1 MKKRGFTLAEL
12 LIVLGITGVVAA
24 LILPAINGLMP
35 DKTKVMYLRV
45 YDELSKN
52 IKQLASDSSLYPV
65 CLESGSE
72 SIGCS
77 DHPLLNTTKPI
88 NKRFDDS
95 DYEGNKKL
103 CKLLAFTMKVITT
116 TAVMTVIHSHHPAL
130 LLILM
135 LINHLQRRIV
145 WNGGLFPRQTQQAAV
160 RHLIKQIFM

>member
-52 IKQLASDSSLYPV
+52 IKQLASDSSIYPV

-103 CKLLAFTMKVITT
+103 CKLLAFTMNVYSSNYCGNSNNPGKEWFFNDVDPSLLTGKSSFANGKYEIIE
-116 TAVMTVIHSHHPAL
+116 AIRVQHPEYY
-130 LLILM
+130 
-135 LINHLQRRIV
+135 Q
-145 WNGGLFPRQTQQAAV
+145 
-160 RHLIKQIFM
+160 